1 MKDPNSPW
9 DDAEGQ
15 ARIEDLD
22 GEDLDIEELL
32 DIEGQIEEKI
42 EGYEA
47 KAQGISG
54 ELLGEKL
61 SLHQKKLLSEEKEAL
76 AEALESLL
84 AQRENV
90 RSQLRSRGYGRE
102 GDPGD

>member
-1 MKDPNSPW
+1 MTDPNDGW
-9 DDAEGQ
+9 DQGDAT

-32 DIEGQIEEKI
+32 DIESKIEEKI
-42 EGYEA
+42 EDYEA

-54 ELLGEKL
+54 NMLGEKL
-61 SLHQKKLLSEEKEAL
+61 PFRKKRLLSEEKAAL
-76 AEALESLL
+76 AESLESLL

-90 RSQLRSRGYGRE
+90 RSQLRDRGYGRE
-102 GDPGD
+102 GSAGD

>member
-1 MKDPNSPW
+1 MKDTKNGW
-9 DDAEGQ
+9 DEGDAA

-32 DIEGQIEEKI
+32 DIEGRIEEKI

-54 ELLGEKL
+54 DLLGEKL
-61 SLHQKKLLSEEKEAL
+61 SLHQKKLLSEEKAAL